1 MFSELA
7 ETVLYVY
14 EFGDDQQ
21 STYSLRQ
28 KDIQRRTAG
37 ECTGGETQNVV
48 GTAVRN
54 REQTYS
60 VFLIPCRIRHI
71 TPYHSEPCSVI
82 K

>member
-7 ETVLYVY
+7 ETVLHVY

-37 ECTGGETQNVV
+37 ECTGGETRNVV

-54 REQTYS
+54 REPEPTAF
-60 VFLIPCRIRHI
+60 FLFRVGFAI
-71 TPYHSEPCSVI
+71 
-82 K
+82 